1 MSAGHSRP
9 TRSRRFCIAGL
20 ALLGCSAPSNDATN
34 SVASAGSVSSGG
46 ASMRSQQAESVS
58 GGATGATSLR
68 VTTTGSRT
76 AEPVANSSIEAS
88 GGSTSSG
95 FHSTKVDSIG
105 GSASNGKAS
114 GGNESTSK
122 SSGGNPNS
130 STHSTTSSKST
141 GGSSAKLTTS
151 TKVAA
156 GGTTSDSGS
165 CLGSQEMVV
174 PDGYTLV
181 WSDEFDV
188 DGDPDPSNW
197 GYETGFV
204 RNEEAQWY
212 QPDNAWVEQGC
223 LIIEGRR
230 ERKANPNYKA
240 GSSDWKTN
248 RQYAEYTSSSLRSM
262 GKRTWQYGRF
272 EMRGRIKT
280 QAGLWPAWWTLG
292 EAKEWPSCGEIDI
305 MEYYAGYVRAN
316 VACGTSTRW
325 QAKWDSASWKV
336 ADFENKN
343 WQNEFHVWRMD
354 WDAQNI
360 VLYLDD
366 KQFNTTKLSDMLNP
380 DGSSPFKQ
388 PHYVLLNL
396 AIGGNNGG
404 DASKTTF
411 PTRFEVDYVRVF
423 QKQ

>member
-1 MSAGHSRP
+1 MSPRRICPNRP
-9 TRSRRFCIAGL
+9 RGFWMCGL
-20 ALLGCSAPSNDATN
+20 ALLGCSGTTNDATT
-34 SVASAGSVSSGG
+34 SAASAGSTNTATRSLSSGG
-46 ASMRSQQAESVS
+46 GSPQSQQGQTLSS
-58 GGATGATSLR
+58 GASN
-68 VTTTGSRT
+68 TTTDAAAT
-76 AEPVANSSIEAS
+76 
-88 GGSTSSG
+88 
-95 FHSTKVDSIG
+95 IG
-105 GSASNGKAS
+105 GSSPKSLASASDEATGGASSSGRRFNSATIGAS
-114 GGNESTSK
+114 GGNSGSRN
-122 SSGGNPNS
+122 SSGGNSNS
-130 STHSTTSSKST
+130 RVSVTTATRTT
-141 GGSSAKLTTS
+141 GGSSATTTTA
-151 TKVAA
+151 TKAAA
-156 GGTTSDSGS
+156 GGSTSNSGD
-165 CLGSQEMVV
+165 CLGGPELVV

-181 WSDEFDV
+181 WADEFNI

-197 GYETGFV
+197 GYENGFV

-240 GSSDWKTN
+240 GGSDWKTS

-316 VACGTSTRW
+316 VASGTSTRW

-388 PHYVLLNL
+388 PHYMLLNL

-404 DASKTTF
+404 NASSTTF